1 MSISQKGFTLFEL
14 MIVLLILAAISAAV
28 AITANTT
35 SSPEKRLDSEG
46 KALFAQIQFAL
57 DEALIRQQLLG
68 LRIDSD
74 GDGDSA
80 NQYSWH
86 SYGSTNTNDSNTVP
100 QWMALE
106 SDVLADAVLSDGMV
120 IDAKIDDALLEE
132 LLAES
137 LNDDRENLSVP
148 PSIVLYPSGEV
159 SEFTL
164 TLFYLDQN
172 ISEHKF
178 MIGLDKRGQLT
189 NSIVGE
195 VIDD

>member
-1 MSISQKGFTLFEL
+1 MSTSQKGFTLFEL

-46 KALFAQIQFAL
+46 RALYAQIQFAL
-57 DEALIRQQLLG
+57 DESLIRQQLIG

-74 GDGDSA
+74 GDIA

-86 SYGSTNTNDSNTVP
+86 SYSSANTSDSNSIP
-100 QWMALE
+100 QWVSLD
-106 SDVLADAVLSDGMV
+106 SDVLTETLLSDGMV
-120 IDAKIDDALLEE
+120 INAKIDDALLEE

-137 LNDDRENLSVP
+137 LNDDRESVSAP
-148 PSIVLYPSGEV
+148 PSIVLYPSGEL
-159 SEFTL
+159 SAFTL
-164 TLFYLDQN
+164 ILSYLDQN
-172 ISEHKF
+172 ISEYTF
-178 MIGLDKRGQLT
+178 VIGTDKRGQLT

-195 VIDD
+195 VVDD